1 MTPSGVCEE
10 AYPFTVNKPLTMIE
24 GTLPTQFSKICQ
36 DDRIGFGGAA
46 GGSGVIK
53 RVTDHSP
60 NTRAGRGPNIILDP
74 ELGGSPWAVLVR
86 RNRRGDKSNGQQPEE
101 NGGSD

>member
-1 MTPSGVCEE
+1 VSQRPNAGRIFVSTMTPSGVCEE
-10 AYPFTVNKPLTMIE
+10 ACAFTVNKPLTMIK
-24 GTLPTQFSKICQ
+24 GTLPTQFSTFCQ

-60 NTRAGRGPNIILDP
+60 NTRAGRGSNINLEP
-74 ELGGSPWAVLVR
+74 PKWGLPLGPS
-86 RNRRGDKSNGQQPEE
+86 
-101 NGGSD
+101 